1 MSDELIIR
9 QAIPEDAEKLSHF
22 YQLIKDYPNIEAP
35 DNHLMLSDLELSL
48 ARIYDSLFD
57 NLVIAIND
65 DQVIGLC
72 SVDHGELGIVVDK
85 EFWRYGVGSELMIDT
100 IDWFQRLS
108 NLEELWLEVVSTNE
122 AAIKLYDKFDFE
134 VTERNEKIIKMKLG
148 KVFTKL

>member
-9 QAIPEDAEKLSHF
+9 QATPEDAEKLSQF

-35 DNHLMLSDLELSL
+35 DKNVPLADLELSL

-57 NLVIAIND
+57 NLVVAIND
-65 DQVIGLC
+65 DQIIGFC

-85 EFWRYGVGSELMIDT
+85 EFWRFGVGSELMIDT

-108 NLEELWLEVVSTNE
+108 SLEALWLEVVSINK
-122 AAIKLYDKFDFE
+122 AAIKLYEKFDFE
-134 VTERNEKIIKMKLG
+134 VIEQNEKTIKMELK
-148 KVFTKL
+148 KDD